1 MLSDTA
7 IDNLVQQI
15 VNRQEGINI
24 YVLTKIAHRLRM
36 IGDLSP
42 NNIKQM
48 QVLVEMGTDIRQM
61 NDYLAEMS
69 DMQVHDIKS
78 IIKTVALDNYLDA
91 KPLYDYR
98 HRSFVPFEQ
107 NTKLQQI
114 TNAVAE
120 QTANTYKNLSN
131 SSATGFWVK
140 DKYNPQQLVFK
151 SIDNSY
157 RDAVDKAIQA
167 VQSGAVDK
175 EGAIRSV
182 VKQLLDSGIRRIYW
196 DSGYSQRLDTAVRR
210 NIQDG
215 VKQINQRIQDEIG
228 KQIGADGKEL
238 SVHVNSAPDHE
249 PFQGH
254 QFTDAEYE
262 KLQSSEDFKDV
273 KGQKFTGVKRIIG
286 EWNCR
291 HFALSIIVGQSK
303 PRYSEQQLQN
313 LIRKNHIGYTNAEG
327 KHFTLYEC
335 TQVQRKLETKIR
347 YAKEE
352 QMLMKELKNN
362 TFRNLARRK
371 VEYLTAEYKRFSK
384 QSNMPMR
391 LNRTTVP
398 GYKSW

>member
-24 YVLTKIAHRLRM
+24 YVLTKIAHCLKT

-48 QVLVEMGTDIRQM
+48 QILVQMGTDIRQM
-61 NDYLAEMS
+61 NEYLAEMS
-69 DMQVHDIKS
+69 DMQVRDIKS

-120 QTANTYKNLSN
+120 QTANTYKNLSD

-175 EGAIRSV
+175 EEAIRNV
-182 VKQLLDSGIRRIYW
+182 VKQLLDSGIRRMYW

-254 QFTDAEYE
+254 QFTDEEYE

-273 KGQKFTGVKRIIG
+273 NGEKFTGVKRVIG

-291 HFALSIIVGQSK
+291 HFALSIIVGKSK
-303 PRYSEQQLQN
+303 PRYSSQQLQN
-313 LIRKNHIGYTNAEG
+313 MIKKNHIGYTNADG
-327 KHFTLYEC
+327 KHLTLYEC
-335 TQVQRKLETKIR
+335 TQVQRKLETRIR

-352 QMLMKELKNN
+352 QMLMKELGN
-362 TFRNLARRK
+362 TVFRNLARRK
-371 VEYLTAEYKRFSK
+371 VESLTAEYKLFSK
-384 QSNMPMR
+384 QCKMPMR

>member
-69 DMQVHDIKS
+69 DMQIHDIKS

-114 TNAVAE
+114 MNAVAE

-175 EGAIRSV
+175 EEAIRSV

-215 VKQINQRIQDEIG
+215 IKQINQRIQDEIG

-238 SVHVNSAPDHE
+238 SVHINSAPDHE

-313 LIRKNHIGYTNAEG
+313 LIRKNHIGYTNADG

-362 TFRNLARRK
+362 TFRTLARRK

>member
-48 QVLVEMGTDIRQM
+48 QILVQMGTDIRQM

-69 DMQVHDIKS
+69 NMQVQDIKS

-131 SSATGFWVK
+131 SHATGFWVK
-140 DKYNPQQLVFK
+140 DKYNPKQLVFK

-175 EGAIRSV
+175 EEAIRNV
-182 VKQLLDSGIRRIYW
+182 VKQLLDSGIRRMYW

-238 SVHVNSAPDHE
+238 SVHINSAPDHE

-254 QFTDAEYE
+254 QFTNEEYE
-262 KLQSSEDFKDV
+262 KLQSNEDFKDV
-273 KGQKFTGVKRIIG
+273 VGQKFTGVKRIIG

-313 LIRKNHIGYTNAEG
+313 LIRKNHIGYTNADG

-384 QSNMPMR
+384 QCNMPMR

>member
-24 YVLTKIAHRLRM
+24 YVLTKIAHRLRT

-175 EGAIRSV
+175 EEAIRSV

-196 DSGYSQRLDTAVRR
+196 ESGYSQRLDTAVRR

-238 SVHVNSAPDHE
+238 SVHINSAPDHE

>member
-24 YVLTKIAHRLRM
+24 YVLTKIAHRLRT

-98 HRSFVPFEQ
+98 HHSFVPFEQ

-131 SSATGFWVK
+131 SNATGFWVK

-175 EGAIRSV
+175 EEAIRSV

-238 SVHVNSAPDHE
+238 SVHINSAPDHE

-313 LIRKNHIGYTNAEG
+313 LIRKNHIGYTNADG

>member
-15 VNRQEGINI
+15 VNRQESINI
-24 YVLTKIAHRLRM
+24 YVLTKIAHRLRL
-36 IGDLSP
+36 IGELSQ

-48 QVLVEMGTDIRQM
+48 QVLVQMGTDIRQM

-131 SSATGFWVK
+131 SHATGFWVK

-175 EGAIRSV
+175 EEAIRSV

-196 DSGYSQRLDTAVRR
+196 ESGYSQRLDTAVRR

-254 QFTDAEYE
+254 QFTNEEYE
-262 KLQSSEDFKDV
+262 KLQSNEDFKDV
-273 KGQKFTGVKRIIG
+273 VGQKFTGVKRIIG

-384 QSNMPMR
+384 QCNMPMR

>member
-24 YVLTKIAHRLRM
+24 YVLTKIAHRLRT

-98 HRSFVPFEQ
+98 HHSFVPFEQ

-131 SSATGFWVK
+131 SNATGFWVK

-175 EGAIRSV
+175 EEAIRSI

-196 DSGYSQRLDTAVRR
+196 ESGYSQRLDTTVRR

-254 QFTDAEYE
+254 QFTDEEYE
-262 KLQSSEDFKDV
+262 KLQSNEDFKDV

-313 LIRKNHIGYTNAEG
+313 LIRKNHIGYTNADG

-384 QSNMPMR
+384 QCNMPVR